1 MRPYSGVFVYGPRPV
16 YHNTYYV
23 QGGRPSGAVQVQKD
37 HMPKRKIDRGNTLA
51 VGLKAGSY
59 FGAYQGANAYADL
72 GLGLNARYRPAEA
85 FGLELAAQRHFD
97 DERTHTAGSAS
108 AMLFAF
114 PWTRVSPYVLGG
126 ATLTDRQVSDT
137 IFRNDEL
144 QVVEATNPWVG
155 VHGGVGIEFAIGKKA
170 AIDLEA
176 RYIGYVNRQVTDP
189 TLPGAVTTSAGLMWH
204 F

>member
-1 MRPYSGVFVYGPRPV
+1 MFVYGPRPV
-16 YHNTYYV
+16 YHNVYYV
-23 QGGRPSGAVQVQKD
+23 QGGRPAAPVQVQND
-37 HMPKRKIDRGNTLA
+37 HMPARKIDRNNTFA

-72 GLGLNARYRPAEA
+72 GLGLNARYRPSEA
-85 FGLELAAQRHFD
+85 FGIELAGQRHFD

-126 ATLTDRQVSDT
+126 ATVTDRQVSDT
-137 IFRNDEL
+137 IFRNDQL
-144 QVVEATNPWVG
+144 QVIESSRPWVG
-155 VHGGVGIEFAIGKKA
+155 VHGGVGIEFAIGKRA

-176 RYIGYVNRQVTDP
+176 RYIGYVNREVTDP
-189 TLPGAVTTSAGLMWH
+189 TLPGAVTTSAGVMWH